1 MYNKFNSLIVNHPKR
16 IVVIYIALILI
27 CGVLTLM
34 VDINIDNASY
44 LPDDMN
50 SKLASEKLTDEFGY
64 NGSATLLLKDE
75 HIYDVINVKEKI
87 LALNG
92 VEDVIWLDDFVD
104 INTPIEFIEDTYL
117 EQFYKDNNA
126 LIQIFF
132 VEGNDTELTHS
143 AVDSI
148 YEIIGEKGYL
158 SGSAANSKSTL
169 DRINNEVPIYSI
181 VAVVLILLILF
192 PLTSSYLEPF
202 IFLFAVGT
210 AIIINMGT
218 NIIQGEV
225 SQITFSSASIL
236 QLAVSMDYSIFLLH
250 RFHEER
256 EKGIEVK
263 QAMLNGMKFSLRPIL
278 ASGITT
284 IAGFTALTFMDYG
297 IGKDLGIVLG
307 KGIIFSLLAVMTL
320 LPALIILLD
329 KWIEKYTHREIK
341 LSFKGVA
348 RFATRIRYLGVII
361 AIIIS
366 VLFFLAQGNVDYYYS
381 YERSIPFDDKSNI
394 ALKEVEAIYGEN
406 NSSIIIVPKND
417 KVKEVELINELIKIP
432 NVESVIGLYSEM
444 GTELPEIMVP
454 SDTLSL
460 YQSDN
465 YSMFTINLNCEKES
479 EEAFETVEEVRG
491 VLSAYYD
498 EWYAAG
504 GTFSYKDLADVTNA
518 DFARTT
524 ILSILFIFIILA
536 IAFKSI
542 VVPLI
547 AIFVIELAIWVNL
560 GYAYFFDEPMSF
572 LSFIIVGAIQLG
584 ATVDYAILYIS
595 RYKENLEIM
604 KPIEAAHQTVQDT
617 AKSIIT
623 SGGILVAG
631 TFSVYFIA
639 TIETSSEMCL
649 LIGRGAII
657 SMVSVIVLL
666 PCFLIVFEPLIKITT
681 VGWPTKRKKEKK
693 AEGGFANEA

>member
-1 MYNKFNSLIVNHPKR
+1 MYNKFNSLIINHPKK
-16 IVVIYIALILI
+16 IVIIYIVLLLI
-27 CGVLTLM
+27 CGVFTFM
-34 VDINIDNASY
+34 VDINVDNASY

-50 SKLASEKLTDEFGY
+50 SKLAVEKLIDEFGY
-64 NGSATLLLKDE
+64 NGSSTLLLKNAN
-75 HIYDVINVKEKI
+75 IYDVINVKEEI
-87 LALNG
+87 LTLDG
-92 VEDVIWLDDFVD
+92 VKDVIWLDDFVD
-104 INTPIEFIEDTYL
+104 IEMPIEFIDDSYL

-126 LIQIFF
+126 LLQIFF
-132 VEGNDTELTHS
+132 IESNDSELTHT

-148 YEIIGEKGYL
+148 YEIIGENGYL

-169 DRINNEVPIYSI
+169 DRINSEVPYYSV
-181 VAVVLILLILF
+181 VAVVLILLILL

-210 AIIINMGT
+210 AILINMGT

-263 QAMLNGMKFSLRPIL
+263 QAMLNGMKLSVRPIL

-284 IAGFTALTFMDYG
+284 IAGFTALIFMNYG

-307 KGIIFSLLAVMTL
+307 KGIIFSLIAVLTL

-329 KWIEKYTHREIK
+329 KWIEKYTHKELK
-341 LSFKGVA
+341 LSFKGVS
-348 RFATRIRYLGVII
+348 RFTTKIRYFGVII
-361 AIIIS
+361 ALIIS
-366 VLFFLAQGNVDYYYS
+366 VLFFLAQSNVDYYYS
-381 YERSIPFDDKSNI
+381 YERVLPSDDIANI
-394 ALKEVEAIYGEN
+394 ALEEVEAIYGKN

-417 KVKEVELINELIKIP
+417 KVKEVELINELKKIP
-432 NVESVIGLYSEM
+432 NVESVTGLYSVI
-444 GTELPEIMVP
+444 GTELPEFMVP
-454 SDTLSL
+454 SDLL
-460 YQSDN
+460 NMYQSDK
-465 YSMFTINLNCEKES
+465 YSMFTISLKGEKES
-479 EEAFETVEEVRG
+479 EEAFDTVDEVRV
-491 VLSAYYD
+491 VLSAHYD

-504 GTFSYKDLADVTNA
+504 GTFSYKDLADVTNT

-524 ILSILFIFIILA
+524 ILSILFIFVILV
-536 IAFKSI
+536 ITFRSLVI
-542 VVPLI
+542 PLI

-595 RYKENLEIM
+595 RYKENLESMI
-604 KPIEAAHQTVQDT
+604 PLDAAIQTVQDT

-631 TFSVYFIA
+631 TFSIYFIA

-666 PCFLIVFEPLIKITT
+666 PNFLVVFDPLIRISTAQ
-681 VGWPTKRKKEKK
+681 WPTKKKKEKNV
-693 AEGGFANEA
+693 EGGFINEI